1 MLGISKMVWRM
12 ALGRWLGQMETDM
25 KEIGKMVPSMAKDL
39 WKLLKRAIQGCG
51 NQVSLTARALIGGK
65 MVDTIQGNMSTA
77 KKKAMENIY
86 TLLEDITKENGKMEN
101 NTAKAFSTTQMEQ

>member
-1 MLGISKMVWRM
+1 M
-12 ALGRWLGQMETDM
+12 ALGQWLGKMEADM

-51 NQVSLTARALIGGK
+51 NQVSLTARALIDGK
-65 MVDTIQGNMSTA
+65 MADIIKGNMSTA

-86 TLLEDITKENGKMEN
+86 TLLENITKENGKMVN
-101 NTAKAFSTTQMEQ
+101 NTAEAFSTMQMEQ